1 MAAFSSLPSWARQ
14 VLAGAGLFVL
24 GGLITFGYSWR
35 PLHGALTWEVAALEK
50 RLDER
55 NLENLKL
62 SDEIARLRSQAGE
75 TVDRAE
81 LERLEGAFARSESAL
96 AQAQKDLARAD
107 RERRT
112 AGADAKRWRE
122 RFEALRQEQS
132 ESLPAGVADVADPGP
147 D

>member
-1 MAAFSSLPSWARQ
+1 MQRAACGLVSSCCLARPAQ
-14 VLAGAGLFVL
+14 TTTQELRAAPAFDHAPYLKELAKVE
-24 GGLITFGYSWR
+24 
-35 PLHGALTWEVAALEK
+35 AL
-50 RLDER
+50 
-55 NLENLKL
+55 
-62 SDEIARLRSQAGE
+62 IARTNKVPAE
-75 TVDRAE
+75 AKRACAQS
-81 LERLEGAFARSESAL
+81 RQAL

>member
-62 SDEIARLRSQAGE
+62 SDEIARLRSQALDGGN
-75 TVDRAE
+75 RAAPTSPSYGQFSNNQRQAE
-81 LERLEGAFARSESAL
+81 HDDKKNVNQYERAAAILPGKEWKSPEIPEANSA
-96 AQAQKDLARAD
+96 AD
-107 RERRT
+107 
-112 AGADAKRWRE
+112 GGQ
-122 RFEALRQEQS
+122 QE
-132 ESLPAGVADVADPGP
+132 D
-147 D
+147 